1 MKKLTT
7 NPLADL
13 SPAELQ
19 QIANRIVYLRQNIL
33 RMTQHQFADAVE
45 ISQPY
50 LSLLENQKK
59 EFNMETLMQI
69 ASFLNINLDWLIY
82 GIGGDKNIFRQGYHE
97 QRRQADALVSLKK
110 AYSLKSTDI
119 EFIQKYLSLSDK
131 ERSAIIK
138 ASDALRK
145 LL

>member
-1 MKKLTT
+1 MKKTT
-7 NPLADL
+7 SNPLADL
-13 SPAELQ
+13 SSIELQ

-33 RMTQHQFADAVE
+33 RMTQHQFADSVE

-59 EFNMETLMQI
+59 EFNMDTLIQI
-69 ASFLNINLDWLIY
+69 ATSLNVNLNWLIY
-82 GIGGDKNIFRQGYHE
+82 GIGGDENIFQQGYHE
-97 QRRQADALVSLKK
+97 QRQQEESLAALKK

-131 ERSAIIK
+131 ERSAITK
-138 ASDALRK
+138 ASDAFRK